1 MNGVNNYKNI
11 LQSRCSDSSDLQ
23 YIVLEN
29 EGGDGTAYHHLDES
43 YYNIDGVTQF
53 KIPVIGNIEYPVIEN
68 EIMTGYAGYDDVITS
83 ITLGVF
89 EDINFVVD
97 YNSEWVN
104 DIDIELYEEIPEILN
119 TGGGISN
126 MIMSNKNDYF
136 LTLNPDTLWN
146 ENYID
151 EILEM
156 EKQFFNSNSKNIL
169 LVVNKDKSFDQNLI
183 GDFNFEADKLN
194 KTKPLNFIYTGCQIL
209 EKKIFKKY
217 NKKSFPM
224 SEVWNDLLSKNELSG
239 FESRVNFKHV
249 TNYDIY
255 NRLLKSN

>member
-1 MNGVNNYKNI
+1 
-11 LQSRCSDSSDLQ
+11 
-23 YIVLEN
+23 
-29 EGGDGTAYHHLDES
+29 
-43 YYNIDGVTQF
+43 
-53 KIPVIGNIEYPVIEN
+53 
-68 EIMTGYAGYDDVITS
+68 
-83 ITLGVF
+83 
-89 EDINFVVD
+89 
-97 YNSEWVN
+97 
-104 DIDIELYEEIPEILN
+104 
-119 TGGGISN
+119 
-126 MIMSNKNDYF
+126 MIMSNKNDHF

-156 EKQFFNSNSKNIL
+156 EKHFFNSNSKNIL

-183 GDFNFEADKLN
+183 GDFSFEGNKLN

-224 SEVWNDLLSKNELSG
+224 SEVWNDLLSKNELAG